1 MSSKRTRDEDAAPD
15 AGASPA
21 PKKAKHGFRVGPENL
36 PDGPWRRKGQQPL
49 HQAPRSRPSINQ
61 PATNTPSYL
70 Q

>member
-36 PDGPWRRKGQQPL
+36 PDGPWRRKGSYTPQQL
-49 HQAPRSRPSINQ
+49 IA
-61 PATNTPSYL
+61 SYHI
-70 Q
+70 